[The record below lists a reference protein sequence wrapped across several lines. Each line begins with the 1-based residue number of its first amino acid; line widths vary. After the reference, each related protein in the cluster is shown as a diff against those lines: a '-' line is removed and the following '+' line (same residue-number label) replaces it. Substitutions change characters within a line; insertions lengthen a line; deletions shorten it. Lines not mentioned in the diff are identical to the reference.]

1 MKKTLLFI
9 SGVALSI
16 PSMAQETRSN
26 WQLGLFGGLSAP
38 LGDYKNDIGK
48 AKNGINA
55 GLNLDYFFKGSGFGL
70 GIDARYQRHAT
81 QAFVTDSLTP
91 NSLVYSFTNGYSAF
105 SQSDRTAFS
114 HIGISLGPA
123 YRVQSKYVDFNV
135 YARAGALFQQYPE
148 YNQTI
153 HALNPFTS
161 QYEQVLSPFG
171 TDNSDAKPIA
181 LMGILGLKMIYNIT
195 PSIGI
200 GIQAD
205 YLRTF
210 GKNGQFSVA
219 SHEQKNPIKTIEF
232 MDDDRKEG
240 NYTNNVFE
248 YFSSER
254 SRKSAAIQDI
264 NVGLAVQFKLGAS
277 DGGSAGSRKGGVTT
291 TVAVK
296 DKKTGLA
303 LSGVTVSIVDQKG
316 KTHTAVTDANGTINT
331 QLKPGTYKVSG
342 NKNNLSTNTD
352 EISLADFKNSNVYKE
367 IYHDDERFTLSGETV
382 DCETQSGLGG
392 ITTQLTRAQD
402 GKVMEQ
408 VSDKNGKF
416 YYQLDKNTDY
426 QVVAIENGKFSQTE
440 MVTTKGLNRNNS
452 LYVALQLGVCEI
464 AEGKAFVVKNIL
476 YDFNQSFIRSDAA
489 AVLNNLAQTLK
500 RNPKMTIEL
509 SSHTDSRGD
518 NNYNMK
524 LSQERA
530 EAAVNF
536 LVSKGISRS
545 RLTAKGFGESRLKN
559 KCRDGVNCS
568 ESEHEQNRRTEIR
581 ILKY

>member
-1 MKKTLLFI
+1 MKKALLFI
-9 SGVALSI
+9 SGLALSFH
-16 PSMAQETRSN
+16 SVAQESGSN

-81 QAFVTDSLTP
+81 QAFPTDSLSP
-91 NSLVYSFTNGYSAF
+91 NSLVYNFNNGYSAF
-105 SQSDRTAFS
+105 NQSDRTAFS

-123 YRVQSKYVDFNV
+123 YRVQSRYVDFNV

-148 YNQTI
+148 YQQTI
-153 HALNPFTS
+153 HALNPYTN
-161 QYEQVLSPFG
+161 QYEMVLSPFG
-171 TDNSDAKPIA
+171 TDNSDPKPIA
-181 LMGILGLKMIYNIT
+181 LMGILGMKLIYNIT
-195 PSIGI
+195 PKIGI
-200 GIQAD
+200 GLQAD

-210 GKNGQFSVA
+210 GKSGEFSVI
-219 SHEQKNPIKTIEF
+219 SHEQTSQIKTIDFRQEE
-232 MDDDRKEG
+232 KEG
-240 NYTNNVFE
+240 EYVNNVFE
-248 YFSSER
+248 YFNREQT
-254 SRKSAAIQDI
+254 RKSAAIQDI
-264 NVGLAVQFKLGAS
+264 NVGLAVQFKLGAAE
-277 DGGSAGSRKGGVTT
+277 GGNNGTRKGGVAT

-296 DKKTGLA
+296 DKRTGLA

-316 KTHTAVTDANGTINT
+316 KAYTAVTDANGTVNT
-331 QLKPGTYKVSG
+331 ELKPGNYKVSG

-382 DCETQSGLGG
+382 DCETQSGIGG

-402 GKVMEQ
+402 GKVIEQ
-408 VSDKNGKF
+408 VSDRNGKF

-440 MVTTKGLNRNNS
+440 MVSTKGLDRNNT

-464 AEGKAFVVKNIL
+464 AEGKEFVVKNIL
-476 YDFNQSFIRSDAA
+476 YDFNQSFIRPDAA
-489 AVLNNLAQTLK
+489 TVLNNLAQTLK

-545 RLTAKGFGESRLKN
+545 RLTARGFGESRLKN
-559 KCRDGVNCS
+559 KCRDGVQCS
-568 ESEHEQNRRTEIR
+568 EADHEQNRRTEIK

>member
-1 MKKTLLFI
+1 MKKALLFI
-9 SGVALSI
+9 SGVALSVH
-16 PSMAQETRSN
+16 SVAQEARSN
-26 WQLGLFGGLSAP
+26 WQLGLFGGLSVP
-38 LGDYKNDIGK
+38 LGEYKTDIGM
-48 AKNGINA
+48 AKNGLNA
-55 GLNLDYFFKGSGFGL
+55 GLNLDYFFKGSSFGL

-81 QAFVTDSLTP
+81 QAFVTDSFSP
-91 NSLVYSFTNGYSAF
+91 NSLVYNFSNGYTSF
-105 SQSDRTAFS
+105 DHSGNNSFS
-114 HIGISLGPA
+114 HIGLSLGPV
-123 YRVQSKYVDFNV
+123 YRIQSTFIDFNF

-148 YNQTI
+148 YRQTI
-153 HALNPFTS
+153 HALNPFTG
-161 QYEQVLSPFG
+161 QYEAVLSPFG
-171 TDNSDAKPIA
+171 TDNKENKPVA
-181 LMGILGLKMIYNIT
+181 LMGILGLKMLYNIT
-195 PSIGI
+195 PRIGV

-210 GKNGQFSVA
+210 GNSGTFSVA
-219 SHEQKNPIKTIEF
+219 YNQQMREIKSIEFRDEQK
-232 MDDDRKEG
+232 EG
-240 NYTNNVFE
+240 DYTNNVYEHFARE
-248 YFSSER
+248 KTR
-254 SRKSAAIQDI
+254 RSAAIQDFNLGI
-264 NVGLAVQFKLGAS
+264 AVQFKLGSA
-277 DGGSAGSRKGGVTT
+277 DGGNAGIRKGGVAT

-316 KTHTAVTDANGTINT
+316 KTYTAVTDANGTVNT

-342 NKNNLSTNTD
+342 NKNNLNTNTD
-352 EISLADFKNSNVYKE
+352 AISLADFKNDNVYKE

-402 GKVMEQ
+402 GKVIEQ
-408 VSDKNGKF
+408 VSDRNGKF

-440 MVTTKGLNRNNS
+440 LVTTKGLNRNNT

-464 AEGKAFVVKNIL
+464 AEGKEFVVKNIL

-489 AVLNNLAQTLK
+489 SVLNNLAQTLK

-559 KCRDGVNCS
+559 KCRDGVQCT
-568 ESEHEQNRRTEIR
+568 ETDHEQNRRTEIK